1 MYRDSERCYY
11 DEGTNCDQNI
21 PAQLGYFIPL
31 NGLYCIA
38 IPPSHHQREAAH
50 SPRLSRQ
57 TLW

>member
-1 MYRDSERCYY
+1 MYGDSERCFY
-11 DEGTNCDQNI
+11 DGGDQNAV
-21 PAQLGYFIPL
+21 PAQLGYFFPV

-38 IPPSHHQREAAH
+38 IPSSHHRPEAAAH